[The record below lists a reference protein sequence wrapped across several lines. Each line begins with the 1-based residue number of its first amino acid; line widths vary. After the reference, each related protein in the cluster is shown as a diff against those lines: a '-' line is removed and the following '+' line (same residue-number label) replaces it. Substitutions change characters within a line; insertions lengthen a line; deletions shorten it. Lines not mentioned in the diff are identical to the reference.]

1 MSSDRGALPQKFE
14 LAREPEPTRLAE
26 LLRPES
32 TDPAR
37 VDQPALDASPAD
49 ALMEQVVDV
58 DNLDRAWRQ
67 VRRNRGAPGPDGM
80 TIKQFEAWAREHWP
94 GVRQQLL
101 DGTYRPRRCVAK

>member
-1 MSSDRGALPQKFE
+1 MNSDRGALPQKFE

-32 TDPAR
+32 TDSAFD
-37 VDQPALDASPAD
+37 DQPALNASSAD

-80 TIKQFEAWAREHWP
+80 TIKQFEAWAREHCPAFDNSSWMART
-94 GVRQQLL
+94 G
-101 DGTYRPRRCVAK
+101 PRRCVAK